1 MEWNAFDYIAHR
13 RKIRMRYFSIFWSK
27 SQTYWE
33 KLDNMIFSVYWRK
46 TTQKTFHPSQFTRKM
61 STIFVLFICSLNEE
75 GTIQRRKYPVTY
87 LFVMIRKS
95 VTISN
100 MAISNETLN
109 GRKPSL
115 SAWSL
120 EHFNKPLRCR

>member
-1 MEWNAFDYIAHR
+1 MQWNAFDYFAHR
-13 RKIRMRYFSIFWSK
+13 RKIRMRYFSIFCSK

-33 KLDNMIFSVYWRK
+33 KLDNMIFSVHWRK
-46 TTQKTFHPSQFTRKM
+46 TTQKEEN
-61 STIFVLFICSLNEE
+61 IFVSFICSLNEE
-75 GTIQRRKYPVTY
+75 ETIQRRKYPVTY
-87 LFVMIRKS
+87 LFVMIQKS

-115 SAWSL
+115 TAWSL
-120 EHFNKPLRCR
+120 EHFNKHLRCR